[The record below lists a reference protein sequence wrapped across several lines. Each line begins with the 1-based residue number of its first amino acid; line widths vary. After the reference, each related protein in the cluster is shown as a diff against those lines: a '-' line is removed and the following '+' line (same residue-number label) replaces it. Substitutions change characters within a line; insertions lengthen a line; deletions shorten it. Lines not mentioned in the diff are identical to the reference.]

1 MPFIHNNLRTI
12 VGAALGVQLYIL
24 MDIYLKAPGI
34 IIWSIQFFILV
45 IFYGGIKKYT
55 SSHID
60 KTGVILIY
68 IFIGWL
74 LTGSL
79 RGCLYAENYWVWKHV
94 VQSILLSLF
103 FIVIILGSNILFVRG
118 FYRLY
123 WKYFLPLVLITIILL
138 QSPMYLSYLPYS
150 TLLLFLGAIPKNK
163 RGFLL
168 GIVFF
173 FFIANEQR
181 NDMAKIIVVL
191 VLGISTLWLYNRLT
205 LHIFRLVYIGLLVAP
220 LALLFLGVSGKF
232 NVFKMDDYIKGD
244 YEQKAKDQDGKL
256 VEESF
261 KTDTRTALFQ
271 NVFYTMNKYNAWI
284 IGRSPAYGDE
294 GLIGGFSEINKKIT
308 GISARY
314 GNEVGILD
322 ILLWYG
328 IVGVLLYFFI
338 YIRASYLAI
347 YKSKNRYAVAIG
359 IYVAFLWC
367 WAFVWEKPMFQTFFM
382 VDLILLG
389 ICLSKT
395 FRNMTDYQIEKWI
408 RYVFVEPKRKQKKQK
423 NEDTLAI

>member
-1 MPFIHNNLRTI
+1 MSFMHNNLRTI

-24 MDIYLKAPGI
+24 MEIYFKANGV
-34 IIWSIQFFILV
+34 IIWSIQILILS
-45 IFYGGIKKYT
+45 IFYKNIKKHT
-55 SSHID
+55 SAHID
-60 KTGVILIY
+60 TTGAILIY

-74 LTGSL
+74 FTGAL
-79 RGCLYAENYWVWKHV
+79 RACLYAESYWVWKYV
-94 VQSILLSLF
+94 MQSILLSLF
-103 FIVIILGSNILFVRG
+103 YIVIILGSNILFVRG

-123 WKYFLPLVLITIILL
+123 WKYFLPLVLITIIFLK
-138 QSPMYLSYLPYS
+138 SPIYLSYLPYS

-163 RGFLL
+163 RGLLL
-168 GIVFF
+168 GIVVF
-173 FFIANEQR
+173 FFITNEQR
-181 NDMAKIIVVL
+181 NDMAKIIVAL
-191 VLGISTLWLYNRLT
+191 ALGLSTLCLYNKIT
-205 LHIFRLVYIGLLVAP
+205 QHIFRFAHIVLLVAP
-220 LALLFLGVSGKF
+220 LVLLFLGVSGKF

-244 YEQKAKDQDGKL
+244 YEQKVKDQDGEV

-271 NVFYTMNKYNAWI
+271 NVFYTMDKYNAWI

-328 IVGVLLYFFI
+328 IIGVLLYFFI

-367 WAFVWEKPMFQTFFM
+367 WAFVWEKPMFETFFM

-408 RYVFVEPKRKQKKQK
+408 RRVFVEPKRKQKKQK
-423 NEDTLAI
+423 DENTLAI